1 MGWVN
6 DFLGSSIGKK
16 LLMAT
21 TGLLLCIYLVIH
33 LLGNL
38 TLFGGAAAFNQYVL
52 ALSSIKPLVRVIE
65 VLLALLFLIHIFYS
79 FRVTIEN
86 RKAAG
91 ERYTLQKSGEVS
103 TFTSRFMPWS
113 GVFVLIFLVIHLQT
127 IWYRFQ
133 VSHEGGQFYQIVMSD
148 DIGFG
153 SLAFTLFYILA
164 LILLALH
171 LRHGFQSAFQ
181 TFGIRYNKY
190 SRLIE
195 ILAAIFWL
203 LIPLGFLSIPIY
215 FGLLKGGF

>member
-1 MGWVN
+1 MGWIN

-16 LLMAT
+16 LLMAA
-21 TGLLLCIYLVIH
+21 TGLLLCIYLIIH

-38 TLFGGAAAFNQYVL
+38 TLFGGASAFNQYVL

-65 VLLALLFLIHIFYS
+65 VLLALLFLIHIIYS

-91 ERYTLQKSGEVS
+91 GRYTLQKAGEVS

-113 GVFVLIFLVIHLQT
+113 GVVVLIFLVIHLQT

-133 VSHEGGQFYQIVMSD
+133 VEHEGGQFYQIVMSD
-148 DIGFG
+148 QVGFG

-181 TFGIRYNKY
+181 TLGIRYNKY

-203 LIPLGFLSIPIY
+203 LIPLAFLSIPIY